1 MASAINSKLAV
12 KLRSLEAE
20 CLRVA
25 DLRLSASELD
35 TLKIYNDRLEQLNK
49 SHSQSWFGD
58 HATTYYKDFATP
70 PGGRTFNV
78 EWGFISGYSGSF
90 NPGWHT
96 YSRDEVRAFAFTEI
110 GEDIFYATN
119 RLADDVQEQFTSLH
133 GQVLDALEL
142 LSPAVV
148 SRAVERY
155 TAKITADLKPYS
167 IVDYINGRLKSTPN
181 ITRDSEEASKG
192 QIAPVHVQYLA
203 PIQSYDVNRRRLR
216 ELAATL
222 RNAIEATEL
231 TVETDTRHASSKSI
245 FIGHGRSKEWLAL
258 KDFITVRL
266 HLEFEEFNRVS
277 AAGIGTQERL
287 GEMLAKCCFAF
298 LVFTAEDAHQ
308 DQGLHARENVI
319 HEAGLF
325 QGKLGFRRAIILLED
340 GCREFSNIVGLGQIR
355 FNKDDISTCFEQVRQ
370 VLERE
375 GVIST

>member
-1 MASAINSKLAV
+1 M
-12 KLRSLEAE
+12 
-20 CLRVA
+20 
-25 DLRLSASELD
+25 
-35 TLKIYNDRLEQLNK
+35 
-49 SHSQSWFGD
+49 
-58 HATTYYKDFATP
+58 
-70 PGGRTFNV
+70 
-78 EWGFISGYSGSF
+78 
-90 NPGWHT
+90 
-96 YSRDEVRAFAFTEI
+96 RAFAFTEI